1 MMTRAVLV
9 FSVPNSLRRGQ
20 NGSNEKGNTP
30 VPDRTS
36 GQAYPKETCMSLTD
50 VLMVAA
56 VLLAPLIAIQVSVFL
71 ETRREKRQRRLNL
84 FRTLMMTRAARLVP
98 DHVNALNMID
108 IEFSGT
114 DAESKEVRAAWKAYL
129 DILNSA
135 DLSSEIWNEK
145 AHDLFVDLLYHLA
158 VHVGYDFDR
167 THLRRNAYFPR
178 GFGETELDQL
188 AIRTGV
194 RELLEGKRALPVWVP
209 QPDQSSSAGQ
219 ALPSS
224 QHYSRPQSPESTEG

>member
-1 MMTRAVLV
+1 
-9 FSVPNSLRRGQ
+9 
-20 NGSNEKGNTP
+20 
-30 VPDRTS
+30 
-36 GQAYPKETCMSLTD
+36 MSLTD
-50 VLMVAA
+50 ALMVAA

-71 ETRREKRQRRLNL
+71 EIRREKRQRRLKL

-114 DAESKEVRAAWKAYL
+114 DAKSKEVRAAWKAYL

-135 DLSSEIWNEK
+135 DLPRDVWDEK
-145 AHDLFVDLLYHLA
+145 AVDLFVDLLYHLA
-158 VHVGYDFDR
+158 VHLGYDFDR

-178 GFGETELDQL
+178 GFGETEMDQL

-209 QPDQSSSAGQ
+209 PADQSSPTGQ
-219 ALPSS
+219 ALPTTQDYS
-224 QHYSRPQSPESTEG
+224 QPQPPESTKG

>member
-1 MMTRAVLV
+1 MRAHDLATGVL
-9 FSVPNSLRRGQ
+9 
-20 NGSNEKGNTP
+20 
-30 VPDRTS
+30 
-36 GQAYPKETCMSLTD
+36 KETCMSVTD
-50 VLMVAA
+50 ALMVAA
-56 VLLAPLIAIQVSVFL
+56 ILLAPLIAIQVSVFL
-71 ETRREKRQRRLNL
+71 EAHREKRQRRLNL

-108 IEFSGT
+108 IEFSGA
-114 DAESKEVRAAWKAYL
+114 DDKSKKVRAAWRAYL
-129 DILNSA
+129 DILNAA
-135 DLSSEIWNEK
+135 DLSSEVWIEK

-178 GFGETELDQL
+178 GFGETEMDQI

-209 QPDQSSSAGQ
+209 QADESSSTGQ
-219 ALPSS
+219 ALPTS
-224 QHYSRPQSPESTEG
+224 QDLSRPQSPEPTKG